1 MRSFVVAKVLLI
13 NDQGQM
19 LALQRSDDDVRRPG
33 QWDFPGGH
41 VDEGEDMMAAAIRET
56 QEEAGISLDTVKLVF
71 ATTEM
76 TPKHGS
82 GTWLVFTARVTGNVS
97 VTLSHEHKAYEWMVP
112 QEFIKYC
119 TYDRQVKM
127 VSYAAENGLLA

>member
-1 MRSFVVAKVLLI
+1 MQSFVVAKVLLI

-19 LALQRSDDDVRRPG
+19 LALQRSDDDNRRPG

-56 QEEAGISLDTVKLVF
+56 QEEAGVALDTAKLVF
-71 ATTEM
+71 AITEM

-82 GTWLVFTARVTGNVS
+82 GTWLVFTARVTGDVP
-97 VTLSHEHKAYEWMVP
+97 VVISHEHKAYLWMTP
-112 QEFIKYC
+112 DEFLRHC
-119 TYDRQVKM
+119 TYERQMKM
-127 VSYAAENGLLA
+127 VSYVAKNGLLA